1 MRTRCYLLCTVWFGG
16 VPHTGWHQSKGR
28 RSASPGWSC
37 DGGTPGIG
45 QPNWSSCCFAAGNG
59 ARYGPPRTCLAGRFG
74 SARTGRSAT
83 PRQFFFALCEPTARA
98 ASAIPERFPRVDQRW
113 AQVEVH
119 QHRRRRFLDKEAVL
133 GARKVDR
140 RLVRVQEPLLPSLH
154 GCLGHSRERLEVH
167 MRSILDHANVCARH
181 YTCPL
186 MGAHGKKKIVHNA
199 YC

>member
-83 PRQFFFALCEPTARA
+83 PRQFFFSL
-98 ASAIPERFPRVDQRW
+98 SVS
-113 AQVEVH
+113 
-119 QHRRRRFLDKEAVL
+119 RRRVRPVRFQNDSHAWIRDGPKLRCTSTVADDSSTKRPSWVRAKWTDGWSGSKSHCCQVSTGVL
-133 GARKVDR
+133 VTRASV
-140 RLVRVQEPLLPSLH
+140 
-154 GCLGHSRERLEVH
+154 SRCTCGRFWI
-167 MRSILDHANVCARH
+167 MRTSVPDIIRAL
-181 YTCPL
+181 
-186 MGAHGKKKIVHNA
+186 
-199 YC
+199 